1 MGLGYRKARGVPAKA
16 DPVAQKHFLD
26 TELRPR
32 LAQAAAGKRRV
43 LFADAAHFVRGA
55 FLGYLWC
62 LVRWVVP
69 TGAGR
74 QRYNVLGAVDA
85 VTHELVRETND
96 GVVDQVTAGRLL
108 RKIRERYPTG
118 PITVVWDNARYQHTA
133 LVRSIAAF
141 YRIEL
146 LYLPPYSP
154 NLNLIER
161 VWKFVK
167 ADALANRWRA
177 DFPAFK
183 AAIDATL
190 DQLHTTHRET
200 MRSLLALNFQVLE
213 PASIPT
219 A

>member
-1 MGLGYRKARGVPAKA
+1 LV
-16 DPVAQKHFLD
+16 
-26 TELRPR
+26 E
-32 LAQAAAGKRRV
+32 AAAGKRRV

-69 TGAGR
+69 TGCGR

-108 RKIRERYPTG
+108 RRIRERYPVG
-118 PITVVWDNARYQHTA
+118 PITVVWDNARYQHTP
-133 LVRSIAAF
+133 LVRSLAAY

-167 ADALANRWRA
+167 GEALANRWQA
-177 DFPAFK
+177 DFTTFR

-190 DQLHTTHRET
+190 DQLHTTHQER
-200 MRSLLALNFQVLE
+200 MRSLLALDFQVLQ
-213 PASIPT
+213 PASVST

>member
-1 MGLGYRKARGVPAKA
+1 LGLGYRKARGVPAKA

-26 TELRPR
+26 TILRPR
-32 LAQAAAGKRRV
+32 LADAAAGKRRV

-62 LVRWVVP
+62 VVRWVVP
-69 TGAGR
+69 TGSGR
-74 QRYNVLGAVDA
+74 QRYNVLGALDA
-85 VTHELVRETND
+85 VSHELVRESNA

-108 RKIRERYPTG
+108 RRIRERYPAG
-118 PITVVWDNARYQHTA
+118 PITVVWDNARYQHTP
-133 LVRSIAAF
+133 LVRSLAAC

-177 DFPAFK
+177 DFAAFR

-190 DQLHTTHRET
+190 DQLHTTHRDR
-200 MRSLLALNFQVLE
+200 MRTLLALNFQVLE
-213 PASIPT
+213 PASVP
-219 A
+219 AA

>member
-1 MGLGYRKARGVPAKA
+1 M
-16 DPVAQKHFLD
+16 
-26 TELRPR
+26 
-32 LAQAAAGKRRV
+32 

-62 LVRWVVP
+62 LARWVVP
-69 TGAGR
+69 TGCGR
-74 QRYNVLGAVDA
+74 QRYSVLGAIDA
-85 VTHELVRETND
+85 VTHELVRETTA
-96 GVVDQVTAGRLL
+96 GAVDQVTAGRLL
-108 RKIRERYPTG
+108 RRIRERYPAG
-118 PITVVWDNARYQHTA
+118 PITVVWDNARYQHTP
-133 LVRSIAAF
+133 LVRSLAVC

-177 DFPAFK
+177 DFAAFK
-183 AAIDATL
+183 SAIDDTL
-190 DQLHTTHRET
+190 ERLHTTHRER
-200 MRSLLALNFQVLE
+200 MSSLLAPNFQVLE
-213 PASIPT
+213 LASIPT

>member
-1 MGLGYRKARGVPAKA
+1 LSLGYRKAQGVPAKA

-32 LAQAAAGKRRV
+32 LAEAAAGRRRV

-96 GVVDQVTAGRLL
+96 GVVNQVTAGRLL
-108 RKIRERYPTG
+108 RRIRERYPAG
-118 PITVVWDNARYQHTA
+118 PITVVWDNARYQHTT
-133 LVRSIAAF
+133 LVRSVAAF

-154 NLNLIER
+154 NLNVIER

-177 DFPAFK
+177 DFVAFR

-190 DQLHTTHRET
+190 DQLHTTHRDK

-213 PASIPT
+213 PASVST